1 MGEAILSIKA
11 WKIFYAVS
19 NFYLSIPN
27 SGGISSLFSYELEQ
41 VLDENEFC
49 VFRNNL
55 QETYEPRE
63 YCVQYRETDFA
74 FLSRLMEE
82 EGIFYYFVHE
92 NNRSE
97 ERRVG

>member
-1 MGEAILSIKA
+1 M
-11 WKIFYAVS
+11 
-19 NFYLSIPN
+19 
-27 SGGISSLFSYELEQ
+27 
-41 VLDENEFC
+41 DENEFC

-92 NNRSE
+92 NNCHTMVLPPYRMKTSFSYWKKQRPLE
-97 ERRVG
+97 VKNIQ